1 MKRIIAYLDRFFFE
15 EVSATGFGLMR
26 AAWAFTVLFYML
38 GSAGDVVRYYSD
50 AGILPQELGYL
61 VFRTEY
67 RFTLLQYITD
77 PSAVIALWSV
87 FMFCLF
93 FMMIGLW
100 PKLMTIVSVLLLF
113 SFHERNLQPL
123 GGGDTVLRI
132 VGFVLIIAPEVG
144 AFSISRLK
152 DQWSHWKKT
161 GTYLRPLKTHIWPYR
176 ILLWQIL
183 IIYVTSGWD
192 KLQGTMW
199 MGGTVV
205 EAVFHHTHFVKWPKE
220 IMDGWTWFSPYAC
233 FYTLIFEFGWLFML
247 VPRDMWYVLPMWI
260 RKHSIKRWLIA
271 GSLGFHWGIFVFMD
285 VGSFPLAMSTAYLG
299 LLLDQDWDTFTR
311 MANKRWKGKIVIL
324 YDGMCGLCRRSIFM
338 VQLMDVLNRTKPVDF
353 RDGILRSKHAPD
365 ITEADLDRAMH
376 IKTPKGKYYKG
387 FYAFRKLSWH
397 MPSLR
402 ILTPL
407 MYLPGV
413 APVGCMIYTKIA
425 ASRNRCAHGACK
437 IDLTR

>member
-61 VFRTEY
+61 VFRSEY
-67 RFTLLQYITD
+67 RFTLLQHITD
-77 PSAVIALWSV
+77 PTAVIALWSV
-87 FMFCLF
+87 FMACLF
-93 FMMIGLW
+93 CMMIGLW

-113 SFHERNLQPL
+113 TFHERNLQPL
-123 GGGDTVLRI
+123 AGGDTVLRI
-132 VGFVLIIAPEVG
+132 VGFVLILAPEVG
-144 AFSISRLK
+144 TFSISRLE

-183 IIYVTSGWD
+183 IIYVTSAWE

-199 MGGTVV
+199 MRGTVV
-205 EAVFHHTHFVKWPKE
+205 EAVFHHTHLVKWPKE

-247 VPRDMWYVLPMWI
+247 VPRDIWYVLPMWI

-353 RDGILRSKHAPD
+353 RDGILRSKHATD

-376 IKTPKGKYYKG
+376 IKTPKGRYYKG

-402 ILTPL
+402 IFTPL

-413 APVGCMIYTKIA
+413 APVGRMIYTKIA
-425 ASRNRCAHGACK
+425 ESRNRCAHGACK
-437 IDLTR
+437 IG